1 MLSEVCHDLPLRCNL
16 GFQLKRG
23 LEMKRD
29 VFSVFLGC
37 CLFALASLVSAEE
50 RIVNLVTCELAEG
63 MTQADVQKAN
73 GPWVRYMN
81 ENVPGGDI
89 RSAPAVPIV
98 GNWTKFL
105 YIDSFPNLASWSAAM
120 ELENAGSAEIQKIF
134 SDLDKTASCSKNS
147 LYRAVGS
154 E

>member
-1 MLSEVCHDLPLRCNL
+1 MLPEVCHGLPYRSNL
-16 GFQLKRG
+16 GFQLKGG
-23 LEMKRD
+23 LEMHRG
-29 VFSVFLGC
+29 VLRVALGL
-37 CLFALASLVSAEE
+37 CLVALASLVSAEE
-50 RIVNLVTCELAEG
+50 RIVNLVTCELVEG
-63 MTQADVQKAN
+63 MTQADVHKAN

-120 ELENAGSAEIQKIF
+120 ELENAGSAEIQKIL